1 MNHIGTLLCLV
12 LCIGFGMEALRRLRI
27 DRATRIAGADEY
39 HLMHGP
45 NDGCVECEG
54 K

>member
-1 MNHIGTLLCLV
+1 MNAAFMVCLV
-12 LCIGFGMEALRRLRI
+12 LCIAAGVAALWASHL
-27 DRATRIAGADEY
+27 DRMDAAAEY

-45 NDGCVECEG
+45 NDGCVDCED